1 VTDRRPRCRRRLAAA
16 GVVLALL
23 VGACSG
29 DDGGDRADETTTDVF
44 RYAALG
50 DSGSAGT
57 GAPPYD
63 QSAGSCQRAAGSW
76 PRLLERDSD
85 RITSIDHRA
94 CGGAT
99 VLQLVAPWAERR
111 QAAQIPADA
120 DPSVK
125 LVTLTI
131 GGNDVGFGTLV
142 LSCVLATCIP
152 PTAPDLVSK
161 LQQLQRSLAD
171 DIYPELRRAY
181 PKARIAHLGYSY
193 LTPPTAAPIGCP
205 GLEGSDQATA
215 TALVDAIDAA
225 IEAAADQAG
234 VTYVD
239 TKDVLAGHELCSA
252 DPWVVPIGAKDQAHA
267 TAQGQVALEHAVAKA
282 LDLPLRSS

>member
-1 VTDRRPRCRRRLAAA
+1 VTSRRPRRRRLAAA
-16 GVVLALL
+16 GLALALL
-23 VGACSG
+23 VGACGG
-29 DDGGDRADETTTDVF
+29 DDDGDRATKDTKAEF
-44 RYAALG
+44 AYAALG

-63 QSAGSCQRAAGSW
+63 QSAGSCQRAAASW
-76 PRLLERDSD
+76 TRRLARDSD
-85 RITSIDHRA
+85 QITSIDHRA

-99 VLQLVAPWAERR
+99 VLQLVAPWTERH
-111 QAAQIPADA
+111 QPAQIPADP
-120 DPSVK
+120 DPSVR

-152 PTAPDLVSK
+152 PDAPDLVSK
-161 LQQLQRSLAD
+161 LQQLQRSLVD

-181 PKARIAHLGYSY
+181 PRARIAHLGYSY

-205 GLEGSDQATA
+205 WLEGTDQAAA
-215 TALVDAIDAA
+215 TALVDAIDAT

-267 TAQGQVALEHAVAKA
+267 TEPGQVALERAVARA
-282 LDLPLRSS
+282 LDLPLRSD